1 MKRIN
6 INLECIS
13 KNGLL
18 DDIYTLY
25 SFFKDKKYEIHKISL
40 TCLNSLI
47 LNIFEDSVYKFIQEN
62 YESLSDRGVRF
73 SIFIPL
79 GLYNFNI
86 RPEYGEKFSLT
97 YIINNGSESDIEDLL
112 KANKELINIK
122 SSEERGLRKLNFRY
136 NLDESI
142 DLIINKINLIKS
154 YSNQLIVLKPEK
166 KEIKID
172 DILKFQKLKEV
183 YLKDEKIVLNDIDTI
198 QNFNIFATID
208 NNYLYL
214 NNCKIDDISNIKSEL
229 CEEYIINTIY
239 DKNKF
244 KNDFFPNG
252 FLNFYNNLLPYQKFQ
267 INNYLNTEIK
277 EKSFKGQTIKDYY
290 KIEEQKKEYE
300 I

>member
-1 MKRIN
+1 MRDIN
-6 INLECIS
+6 INLKYTS

-25 SFFKDKKYEIHKISL
+25 SFFKDEKYKIHKISL

-47 LNIFEDSVYKFIQEN
+47 INIFEDSVYKFIQEN
-62 YESLSDRGVRF
+62 HESLFDRNVGF

-79 GLYNFNI
+79 GLYDFNI
-86 RPEYGEKFSLT
+86 RQEYGEMFCLSYT
-97 YIINNGSESDIEDLL
+97 INNSSELDIKNLL
-112 KANKELINIK
+112 EANTELINIQ
-122 SSEERGLRKLNFRY
+122 SSEESGLRKLVFYY

-154 YSNQLIVLKPEK
+154 YSNQLITLKPEK

-172 DILKFQKLKEV
+172 DILKFQELKKV
-183 YLKDEKIVLNDIDTI
+183 YLKDENVVLNDIDTI
-198 QNFNIFATID
+198 QNFNIYATID

-214 NNCKIDDISNIKSEL
+214 NNYKVDDISNIKNEL
-229 CEEYIINTIY
+229 CEEYIINAIY

-244 KNDFFPNG
+244 KNDFFPEG
-252 FLNFYNNLLPYQKFQ
+252 FLNFYNNLSPYQKFQ
-267 INNYLNTEIK
+267 INDFLNTEIK
-277 EKSFKGQTIKDYY
+277 DQNFIGQTIKDYY
-290 KIEEQKKEYE
+290 KIKEQEKEYE